1 MVGIYILI
9 AVIGILAIVEIIL
22 NFAEITAF
30 FGLSFE
36 LFSEGH
42 YVEGVFGVI
51 IAIAMIIALFMP
63 VVKEMKKEK
72 SKKK

>member
-9 AVIGILAIVEIIL
+9 AVIGILAVVEIIL

-51 IAIAMIIALFMP
+51 IATAMIIALLTP
-63 VVKEMKKEK
+63 AVKEMKKEK

>member
-9 AVIGILAIVEIIL
+9 AVIGILAVVEIIL

-42 YVEGVFGVI
+42 YVEGIFGAI
-51 IAIAMIIALFMP
+51 IAAAMVIALFTP
-63 VVKEMKKEK
+63 VVKEIKKEK